1 MDFLRSHQIFRSKGA
16 DKMAKKFHSKQ
27 KGFTLLEILI
37 VIAII
42 GVLAAIAIPQFN
54 FYKTR
59 GYIGMTK
66 TDAKNVH
73 TAIIAWISENPT
85 SSLTPILAITG
96 PAVLPNPYG
105 MAQVSPGVVI
115 DIADT
120 GDVTARH
127 QALSGEYKIV
137 FNGAIMIDSLGVP

>member
-1 MDFLRSHQIFRSKGA
+1 
-16 DKMAKKFHSKQ
+16 MAKEFHSKQ

-42 GVLAAIAIPQFN
+42 GVLAAIAVPQYN

-73 TAIIAWISENPT
+73 TAIIAWIGENPT
-85 SSLTPILAITG
+85 ASLSAVSIMG
-96 PAVLPNPYG
+96 PALLPGYG
-105 MAQVSPGVVI
+105 VAQVSPGVII

-120 GDVTARH
+120 GDVTASH
-127 QALSGEYKIV
+127 QFLSGNYKII
-137 FNGAIMIDSLGVP
+137 FNGAIMIDALAAP

>member
-1 MDFLRSHQIFRSKGA
+1 
-16 DKMAKKFHSKQ
+16 MAKKFHSKQ

-42 GVLAAIAIPQFN
+42 GVLAAIAVPKYN
-54 FYKTR
+54 LYKTR

-85 SSLTPILAITG
+85 ASLSAVSSIMG
-96 PAVLPNPYG
+96 PALLPTYG
-105 MAQVSPGVVI
+105 VAQVSPGVII
-115 DIADT
+115 DIANT
-120 GDVTARH
+120 GDVTASH
-127 QALSGEYKIV
+127 QFLSGDYKII
-137 FNGAIMIDSLGVP
+137 FNSAIMIDSLAAP